1 MPPNLSKPNL
11 NQVSVEQARLET
23 TRTQDVVMLVDTLL
37 RNEET
42 TIGMIVDC
50 LYDIGTAR
58 LIHQK
63 VEPQI
68 LQDVTKPIA
77 RLSKPAA
84 RAFALRW
91 VKKNCPVLLTN
102 WLYSKVKFDQPKSP
116 TKSAPQPSGLEEVA
130 EQTLAEN
137 TAAPIANHPTQRQA
151 TSPLSQTPYPP
162 DAAPPVEAALP
173 NSLDAPDT
181 AIAPTPQASAMPDAT
196 ITASPETT
204 VTGAADKVN
213 TASDRTD
220 TGIVPLSEYNRAI
233 AQIKYRDN
241 ELRRLRA
248 QVRIFMALVLGSAI
262 AMGGLLLSFA
272 PTTELSQPTVTG
284 QSWGEE

>member
-1 MPPNLSKPNL
+1 
-11 NQVSVEQARLET
+11 
-23 TRTQDVVMLVDTLL
+23 
-37 RNEET
+37 
-42 TIGMIVDC
+42 IVDC
-50 LYDIGTAR
+50 LYDIGSAR

-102 WLYSKVKFDQPKSP
+102 WLYSKVKFDKPKSKP
-116 TKSAPQPSGLEEVA
+116 KSQANPAPQPTILEEA
-130 EQTLAEN
+130 AKQALAEN
-137 TAAPIANHPTQRQA
+137 TTAIANHPTQRQA

-173 NSLDAPDT
+173 DSFNTQANLDTPDT
-181 AIAPTPQASAMPDAT
+181 AIAPTPQASTLPDAA
-196 ITASPETT
+196 IAARPEATAA
-204 VTGAADKVN
+204 VAADEGN
-213 TASDRTD
+213 TARDRTD

-284 QSWGEE
+284 QSQVEE